1 MSNEG
6 VKWQLLELVLSFYHV
21 GSGDQTWVLILV
33 ASAFTHWTISP
44 VLIVVVVAGGGMWF
58 VVN

>member
-1 MSNEG
+1 MVNFQDVG
-6 VKWQLLELVLSFYHV
+6 LSFYHV
-21 GSGDQTWVLILV
+21 GSGDQTWVLVLV

-44 VLIVVVVAGGGMWF
+44 VLIVVVVAAAAAAGGMWF